1 MTLREYLQKEY
12 SKSSIGS
19 YENSINR
26 YLLTLGERAEKASY
40 TDVLDYIGLLRE
52 QNLHPKSLRNNLFAI
67 KIYYR
72 YLVATGKRND
82 HPCQYLYL
90 KDQINRQIQVE
101 SLYPKEILQELYET
115 YQAKNQENQQRDKI
129 IISFLIYQALTVLE
143 ISQIKITD
151 VNLEN
156 GTVRIKEGG
165 ALRNHP
171 VDDFSERASLPRG
184 KNKGRILS
192 LKPNQILLFHNYLK
206 NERKKYHRR
215 QKPSKRQDYFLLSEA
230 GLQLWQGGI
239 NRMINRGK
247 DKSNKLIPL
256 KIRQSVIAH
265 LLKENN
271 DIRIVQEFAG
281 HRRTASTEAYK
292 QTGLEELKS
301 AIERLHP
308 LQ

>member
-1 MTLREYLQKEY
+1 MTLKEYLQKEY
-12 SKSSIGS
+12 SKTSVNS
-19 YENSINR
+19 YKNIINR
-26 YLLTLGERAEKASY
+26 YLLAVGDRAEKASY
-40 TDVLDYIGLLRE
+40 KDVLDYIGLLRE

-72 YLVATGKRND
+72 YLVATGKRKD

-90 KDQINRQIQVE
+90 KDQINRAIQVE
-101 SLYPKEILQELYET
+101 SLYPKEILTELYET

-129 IISFLIYQALTVLE
+129 IISLLIYQALTVLE
-143 ISQIKITD
+143 ISQIKTSD
-151 VNLEN
+151 VNLEK
-156 GTVRIKEGG
+156 GTVRIKG
-165 ALRNHP
+165 NT
-171 VDDFSERASLPRG
+171 
-184 KNKGRILS
+184 KNKGRTLS

-206 NERKKYHRR
+206 NERKKYHRK
-215 QKPSKRQDYFLLSEA
+215 QKPSKRTDYFLMNNK

-239 NRMINRGK
+239 NRMINKGK
-247 DKSNKLIPL
+247 DKQNKLIPL

>member
-1 MTLREYLQKEY
+1 MTLEEYLKENY
-12 SKSSIGS
+12 SLTSVNS
-19 YENSINR
+19 YKNIINR
-26 YLLTLGERAEKASY
+26 YLLTLGERAEKATY

-52 QNLHPKSLRNNLFAI
+52 QHLHPKSLRNNLFAI

-72 YLVATGKRND
+72 YLLAADLRHD

-90 KDQINRQIQVE
+90 KDQINRAIQIE
-101 SLYPKEILQELYET
+101 NLYSKEILQELYET
-115 YQAKNQENQQRDKI
+115 YQAKNPENQQRDKI
-129 IISFLIYQALTVLE
+129 IISLLIYQALSVLE
-143 ISQIKITD
+143 ISQIKVSN

-156 GTVRIKEGG
+156 GTVDING
-165 ALRNHP
+165 N
-171 VDDFSERASLPRG
+171 S
-184 KNKGRILS
+184 KNKGRMLS

-206 NERKKYHRR
+206 NDHKRYLR
-215 QKPSKRQDYFLLSEA
+215 QQSPSKQVAYFLLSEV
-230 GLQLWQGGI
+230 GLQLCPSRI
-239 NRMINRGK
+239 NRMINSGK
-247 DKSNKLIPL
+247 DKANKLIPL

-301 AIERLHP
+301 MIERLHP

>member
-1 MTLREYLQKEY
+1 MILQEYLQKEY
-12 SKSSIGS
+12 SPTSISG
-19 YENSINR
+19 YESMIIR
-26 YLLTLGERAEKASY
+26 FKLTLGERAEKATY
-40 TDVLDYIGLLRE
+40 TDILNYIGLLRE
-52 QNLHPKSLRNNLFAI
+52 QKLHPKSLRNNLFAI

-72 YLVATGKRND
+72 YLVATGKRKD

-90 KDQINRQIQVE
+90 KDQINRAIQVE
-101 SLYPKEILQELYET
+101 SLYPKEVLQELYEN
-115 YQAKNQENQQRDKI
+115 YQAKNPENQDRDKI
-129 IISFLIYQALTVLE
+129 IISLLIYQALTVLE
-143 ISQIKITD
+143 ISQIEVSN
-151 VNLEN
+151 VNLES
-156 GTVRIKEGG
+156 GTVKIKP
-165 ALRNHP
+165 N
-171 VDDFSERASLPRG
+171 S
-184 KNKGRILS
+184 KNKGRTLS

-247 DKSNKLIPL
+247 DKSEKLIPL

>member
-1 MTLREYLQKEY
+1 MKLEEYLKENY
-12 SKSSIGS
+12 SLTSVNS
-19 YENSINR
+19 YKNIINR
-26 YLLTLGERAEKASY
+26 YLLAVGERADKASY

-72 YLVATGKRND
+72 YLVATGKRKD

-90 KDQINRQIQVE
+90 KDQINRAIQVE

-115 YQAKNQENQQRDKI
+115 YQAKNSENQQRDKI
-129 IISFLIYQALTVLE
+129 IISLLVYQALSVLE
-143 ISQIKITD
+143 ISQIKVSN
-151 VNLEN
+151 VNLEA
-156 GTVRIKEGG
+156 GTVKIKP
-165 ALRNHP
+165 N
-171 VDDFSERASLPRG
+171 S
-184 KNKGRILS
+184 KNKGRTLS

-215 QKPSKRQDYFLLSEA
+215 QKPSKREDYFVLSEA

-247 DKSNKLIPL
+247 DKQNKLIPL

-308 LQ
+308 LQVEMLHTQ

>member
-1 MTLREYLQKEY
+1 M
-12 SKSSIGS
+12 
-19 YENSINR
+19 INR
-26 YLLTLGERAEKASY
+26 YLLTMGKRAEKATY

-52 QNLHPKSLRNNLFAI
+52 QQLHPKSLRNNLFAI

-90 KDQINRQIQVE
+90 KDQINRAIQVE
-101 SLYPKEILQELYET
+101 SLYPKKTLQELYET
-115 YQAKNQENQQRDKI
+115 YQAKNLKNQERDKI
-129 IISFLIYQALTVLE
+129 IISLLIYQALTVLE
-143 ISQIKITD
+143 ISQLKKTD
-151 VNLEN
+151 INLEK
-156 GTVRIKEGG
+156 GTIRIK
-165 ALRNHP
+165 AN
-171 VDDFSERASLPRG
+171 A
-184 KNKGRILS
+184 KNKGRTLN
-192 LKPNQILLFHNYLK
+192 LKPNQILLFHNYQK
-206 NERKKYHRR
+206 HDWKHYHRK
-215 QKPSKRQDYFLLSEA
+215 QKPSKRTDYFLMNEE

-247 DKSNKLIPL
+247 EKHEKLIPL

-265 LLKENN
+265 LLKSGA
-271 DIRIVQEFAG
+271 DLRLVQEFAG

-301 AIERLHP
+301 AIEKLHP

>member
-1 MTLREYLQKEY
+1 MDLKDYLQKEY
-12 SKSSIGS
+12 SQTATSG
-19 YENSINR
+19 YENMINR
-26 YLLTLGERAEKASY
+26 YLLTMGKRAEKATY

-52 QNLHPKSLRNNLFAI
+52 QQLHPKSLRNNLFAI

-72 YLVATGKRND
+72 YLVSIGKRSD

-101 SLYPKEILQELYET
+101 SLYPKEILEGLYEK
-115 YQAKNQENQQRDKI
+115 YQAKNQQNQQREKI
-129 IISFLIYQALTVLE
+129 IISLLIYQALTVLE
-143 ISQIKITD
+143 ISQIKTGD
-151 VNLEN
+151 VNLEA
-156 GTVRIKEGG
+156 GTVRIKG
-165 ALRNHP
+165 N
-171 VDDFSERASLPRG
+171 S
-184 KNKGRILS
+184 KNKGRTLS
-192 LKPNQILLFHNYLK
+192 LKPNQILLFLGYLK
-206 NERKKYHRR
+206 HGWKRYHRK
-215 QKPSKRQDYFLLSEA
+215 QKPSKRQDYFLMNEE
-230 GLQLWQGGI
+230 GLQLWPGGI
-239 NRMINRGK
+239 NRMINKGK
-247 DKSNKLIPL
+247 GKHEKLIPL

>member
-1 MTLREYLQKEY
+1 MNLRTFLEQEY
-12 SKSSIGS
+12 SKTSIDG
-19 YENSINR
+19 YGNMIDR
-26 YLLTLGERAEKASY
+26 YILAMGDKAEKATY

-52 QNLHPKSLRNNLFAI
+52 TGLHPKSLRNNLFAI

-82 HPCQYLYL
+82 HPCRYLYL
-90 KDQINRQIQVE
+90 KDQINRAIQVE
-101 SLYPKEILQELYET
+101 SLYPKEVLEELYQT
-115 YQAKNQENQQRDKI
+115 HQSKNQDNQNRDKI
-129 IISFLIYQALTVLE
+129 IIGLLIYQALTVLE
-143 ISQIKITD
+143 ISQLNTPDID
-151 VNLEN
+151 LEN
-156 GTVRIKEGG
+156 GSVKIK
-165 ALRNHP
+165 AN
-171 VDDFSERASLPRG
+171 V
-184 KNKGRILS
+184 KNKGRTLS

-206 NERKKYHRR
+206 NDWKRYHGK
-215 QKPSKRQDYFLLSEA
+215 QKPSKRTDYFLMNEE

-247 DKSNKLIPL
+247 EKHEKLIPL
-256 KIRQSVIAH
+256 RIRQSVIAH

>member
-1 MTLREYLQKEY
+1 MNLKDYLQKEY
-12 SKSSIGS
+12 SQTATSG
-19 YENSINR
+19 YENMINR
-26 YLLTLGERAEKASY
+26 YLLAMGKRAEKATY

-52 QNLHPKSLRNNLFAI
+52 QQLHPKSLRNNLFAI

-72 YLVATGKRND
+72 YLVAIGKRSD
-82 HPCQYLYL
+82 HPCRYLYL
-90 KDQINRQIQVE
+90 KDQINRAIQIE
-101 SLYPKEILQELYET
+101 SLYPKEILEELYET
-115 YQAKNQENQQRDKI
+115 YQAKNPENQQRDKI
-129 IISFLIYQALTVLE
+129 MISLLIYQALTVLE
-143 ISQIKITD
+143 ISQIKTTD
-151 VNLEN
+151 VNLQT
-156 GTVRIKEGG
+156 GTVRIKG
-165 ALRNHP
+165 N
-171 VDDFSERASLPRG
+171 SKNRG
-184 KNKGRILS
+184 RTLS
-192 LKPNQILLFHNYLK
+192 LKPNQILLFHNYQK
-206 NERKKYHRR
+206 HDWKRYHKR
-215 QKPSKRQDYFLLSEA
+215 QKPSKRQNYFLMNEE

-247 DKSNKLIPL
+247 EKHEKLIPL

>member
-1 MTLREYLQKEY
+1 MNLKEYLKKEY
-12 SKSSIGS
+12 SST
-19 YENSINR
+19 SINGYESTIKR
-26 YLLTLGERAEKASY
+26 FVSALGNKAEQGTY

-72 YLVATGKRND
+72 FLVASGKRND
-82 HPCQYLYL
+82 HPCQYLNL
-90 KDQINRQIQVE
+90 KDQVNRAIQVE
-101 SLYPKEILQELYET
+101 NLYSKEVLEELFEKWES
-115 YQAKNQENQQRDKI
+115 KNKTNQTRDKI
-129 IISFLIYQALTVLE
+129 TISLLVYQALTVLE
-143 ISQIKITD
+143 ITQIKTHNI
-151 VNLEN
+151 NLEN
-156 GTVRIKEGG
+156 GTVYI
-165 ALRNHP
+165 
-171 VDDFSERASLPRG
+171 RANV
-184 KNKGRILS
+184 KNKERTLN
-192 LKPNQILLFHNYLK
+192 LKPKQILLFLNYLK
-206 NERKKYHRR
+206 DEYKSYQKR
-215 QKPSKRQDYFLLSEA
+215 QSPSKRQEYFLLNEE

-239 NRMINRGK
+239 NRMINQYK
-247 DKSNKLIPL
+247 DQQNKLIPL

-301 AIERLHP
+301 AIDKLHP

>member
-19 YENSINR
+19 YENIINR
-26 YLLTLGERAEKASY
+26 YLLAVGKRAEKASY

-72 YLVATGKRND
+72 YLVAIGKRKD

-90 KDQINRQIQVE
+90 KDQINRAIQVE
-101 SLYPKEILQELYET
+101 SLYPKEILQELYEN
-115 YQAKNQENQQRDKI
+115 YQSKNQEHQQRDKI
-129 IISFLIYQALTVLE
+129 IISLLIYQALTVLE
-143 ISQIKITD
+143 ISQIKTTD
-151 VNLEN
+151 VNLEK
-156 GTVRIKEGG
+156 GTVKIKG
-165 ALRNHP
+165 NT
-171 VDDFSERASLPRG
+171 
-184 KNKGRILS
+184 KNKGRELS
-192 LKPNQILLFHNYLK
+192 LKPNQILLFHNYQK
-206 NERKKYHRR
+206 HDWKRYWRK
-215 QKPSKRQDYFLLSEA
+215 QKPSKRADYFLMNEE

-239 NRMINRGK
+239 NRMINHNR
-247 DKSNKLIPL
+247 DKQNKLIPL

>member
-1 MTLREYLQKEY
+1 MELREYLEKEY
-12 SKSSIGS
+12 SKTSISG
-19 YENSINR
+19 YENMINR
-26 YLLTLGERAEKASY
+26 YLLTVGERAEKASY

-72 YLVATGKRND
+72 YLVATGKRKD

-90 KDQINRQIQVE
+90 KDQINRAIQVE
-101 SLYPKEILQELYET
+101 SLYPKEILTELYENW
-115 YQAKNQENQQRDKI
+115 QSKNPEHQTRDKI
-129 IISFLIYQALTVLE
+129 IISLLIYQALTVLE
-143 ISQIKITD
+143 ISQLKVSDI
-151 VNLEN
+151 NLER
-156 GTVRIKEGG
+156 GTINIKG
-165 ALRNHP
+165 NT
-171 VDDFSERASLPRG
+171 
-184 KNKGRILS
+184 KNKGRELS
-192 LKPNQILLFHNYLK
+192 LKPNQILLFHNYQK
-206 NERKKYHRR
+206 QDWKSYWRK
-215 QKPSKRQDYFLLSEA
+215 QKPKKRTDYFLMNEQ

-239 NRMINRGK
+239 NRMINQDR
-247 DKSNKLIPL
+247 DKQNKLIPL

-301 AIERLHP
+301 AIEKLHP

>member
-1 MTLREYLQKEY
+1 LAV
-12 SKSSIGS
+12 
-19 YENSINR
+19 
-26 YLLTLGERAEKASY
+26 GEGAEKAGY

-72 YLVATGKRND
+72 YLVATGKRKD

-101 SLYPKEILQELYET
+101 SLYPREILQELYDNWKS
-115 YQAKNQENQQRDKI
+115 KNPEHQQRDKI
-129 IISFLIYQALTVLE
+129 IISLLIYQALTVLE
-143 ISQIKITD
+143 ISQLKVSD
-151 VNLEN
+151 VDLEN
-156 GTVRIKEGG
+156 GTINIKG
-165 ALRNHP
+165 NT
-171 VDDFSERASLPRG
+171 
-184 KNKGRILS
+184 KNKGRSLS
-192 LKPNQILLFHNYLK
+192 LKPNQILLFHNYQK
-206 NERKKYHRR
+206 QDWKRYWRK
-215 QKPSKRQDYFLLSEA
+215 QKPSKRTDYFLMNEQ

-239 NRMINRGK
+239 NRMINQDK
-247 DKSNKLIPL
+247 DKQNKLIPL

-301 AIERLHP
+301 AIEKLHP

>member
-1 MTLREYLQKEY
+1 MTLEDYLKREYSPSATSGYKTM
-12 SKSSIGS
+12 
-19 YENSINR
+19 INR
-26 YLLTLGERAEKASY
+26 FKLAMGTRADKATY
-40 TDVLDYIGLLRE
+40 TEILDYIGLLRE

-67 KIYYR
+67 KIYHR
-72 YLVATGKRND
+72 YLVETGKRKDN
-82 HPCQYLYL
+82 PIQYLYL
-90 KDQINRQIQVE
+90 KDQINRAIQVE
-101 SLYPKEILQELYET
+101 SLYPKEILEELYET
-115 YQAKNQENQQRDKI
+115 YQSKNPDNQNRDKI
-129 IISFLIYQALTVLE
+129 IISLLIYQALTVLE
-143 ISQIKITD
+143 ISQLQTSDID
-151 VNLEN
+151 LEN
-156 GTVRIKEGG
+156 GTIKIK
-165 ALRNHP
+165 AN
-171 VDDFSERASLPRG
+171 A
-184 KNKGRILS
+184 KNKGRTLS

-206 NERKKYHRR
+206 NDWKHYHRK
-215 QKPSKRQDYFLLSEA
+215 QKPSNRTDYFLMNDE

-247 DKSNKLIPL
+247 DKSEKLIPL

-281 HRRTASTEAYK
+281 HRRAASTEAYK

>member
-1 MTLREYLQKEY
+1 MTLEQYLQNEY
-12 SKSSIGS
+12 SKTSVNS
-19 YENSINR
+19 YKNIINR
-26 YLLTLGERAEKASY
+26 YLLAVGNRVEKANY

-72 YLVATGKRND
+72 YLVATGKR
-82 HPCQYLYL
+82 

-101 SLYPKEILQELYET
+101 SLYPKEILQELYDNWKS
-115 YQAKNQENQQRDKI
+115 KNGEHQQRDKI
-129 IISFLIYQALTVLE
+129 IISLLIYQALTVLE
-143 ISQIKITD
+143 ISQLKVSDI
-151 VNLEN
+151 NLEN
-156 GTVRIKEGG
+156 GTINIKG
-165 ALRNHP
+165 NT
-171 VDDFSERASLPRG
+171 
-184 KNKGRILS
+184 KNKGRKLS
-192 LKPNQILLFHNYLK
+192 LKPNQILLFHNYQK
-206 NERKKYHRR
+206 QDWKRYWRK
-215 QKPSKRQDYFLLSEA
+215 QKPSKRTDYFLMNEQ

-239 NRMINRGK
+239 NRMINKGK
-247 DKSNKLIPL
+247 DKQNKLIPL

-265 LLKENN
+265 LLKSGA
-271 DIRIVQEFAG
+271 DLRLVQEFAG